1 MNREYGRRLYVNGKY
16 DMRTVT
22 EFTMRNE
29 FLYKDSEFKK
39 PYRARNYAQME
50 YSFPTTHWNP
60 PGFDMPA
67 NFGQGYSGLGSRM
80 YYKFGCEGEKIG
92 YTTLNMFNGESQE
105 LEIKGAKGFISY
117 DWEVKGNG
125 GTIFDLG
132 NSWTTV
138 DGQGRDNTNT
148 YSPTNAK
155 GDITIQLSRDGEV
168 CDEITMFVGPEGG
181 WDACLWK
188 EQTGTIYIGGR
199 GDGDNSSYTL
209 TAEYAVLSTGYYKL
223 RAFDIFGQVIHDL
236 EYFYLNSGDCF
247 GPYSWHC
254 VNTNCSTSIH
264 WIKICGGGDTGYWKC
279 VDGTYPDL

>member
-1 MNREYGRRLYVNGKY
+1 
-16 DMRTVT
+16 
-22 EFTMRNE
+22 
-29 FLYKDSEFKK
+29 
-39 PYRARNYAQME
+39 ME
-50 YSFPTTHWNP
+50 YFFPTTNWNP

-67 NFGQGYSGLGSRM
+67 NFGQGYPGLGSRM

-155 GDITIQLSRDGEV
+155 GDITIQLSRDGKV

-181 WDACLWK
+181 WGTCTWVVP
-188 EQTGTIYIGGR
+188 TGAPAMHIGRVVNPGP
-199 GDGDNSSYTL
+199 DNGSYSCSSDYQVPTSAWYRL
-209 TAEYAVLSTGYYKL
+209 P
-223 RAFDIFGQVIHDL
+223 AFNFLNQIFHDL
-236 EYFYLNSGDCF
+236 EYFYFEAGDFF
-247 GPYSWHC
+247 GPYSWYC
-254 VNTNCSTSIH
+254 VNAVCSSGTTL
-264 WIKICGGGDTGYWKC
+264 ICGGTVIVYCDASA
-279 VDGTYPDL
+279 YPNRCNL